1 MCDRARET
9 TATGVLTRQ
18 LEFDRQAPSRKP
30 RGVIL
35 ASGMNL
41 VIQKATSSQRREPNN
56 NTLQS
61 PLYLCISLKGH
72 PSYRTDAMLEDE
84 MLA

>member
-1 MCDRARET
+1 MCDSQRYPA
-9 TATGVLTRQ
+9 AGVLTRR

-30 RGVIL
+30 RGVTL
-35 ASGMNL
+35 ASGMSP

-72 PSYRTDAMLEDE
+72 PSNKTNAMPEDE